1 MILDFGSFVQNT
13 SGSEC
18 CLVYSGH
25 FHAVGSSSRVCRLL
39 DLKDVFH
46 LAWVKI
52 IKGLINFHAGISHA
66 SNFHRDRAAS
76 F

>member
-1 MILDFGSFVQNT
+1 MILDFSSFVQNT
-13 SGSEC
+13 SGAEC

-25 FHAVGSSSRVCRLL
+25 FHAVGSSGRVCRQL

-46 LAWVKI
+46 VAWVKI
-52 IKGLINFHAGISHA
+52 IKGIINFHAGISHA

>member
-1 MILDFGSFVQNT
+1 MIPDFSSFVQNT
-13 SGSEC
+13 SGAEC

-25 FHAVGSSSRVCRLL
+25 FHVVGSSGRVCRLL

-46 LAWVKI
+46 VAWVKI
-52 IKGLINFHAGISHA
+52 IKGVINFHAKISHA
-66 SNFHRDRAAS
+66 SNVHRDRAAS